1 MEYPDIRI
9 YYIRGIMIS
18 HFSCNFVV
26 YRYAHVCP
34 IFGQNL
40 THPKASFF
48 SAFAL
53 AAALALALAAASG
66 LGSAHLFP
74 PVWKAWR
81 LEGVGKYGNTNSS
94 RYFLHHRLT
103 LEIVKACLLFW
114 IWIGGDLP
122 LFSLQRLLNGDTTHQ
137 KLRTPQWALKLFF
150 EHLMTWCGELNSCT
164 DTVYV
169 YRYMYMYD
177 ITRLR
182 GASSETPLRTSTISA
197 WAWFGLIWCH
207 TRTWSTLY
215 QSLSTFT
222 MSPVGCPSPTSLFK
236 VEHSDS
242 QDTAVV
248 TLAHHIWED
257 LVDTCWH
264 QSEPAFLTSK
274 ELKLMKLDILLK
286 LYDQTNVVHCKE
298 CASWMSQSQDPALC
312 CSINFKFLVR
322 VASGICGGTEPIKSN
337 WTCSRSLQLGL
348 VCVFE
353 RANQSCFQKI
363 FGQWLPAT
371 LSSHS
376 FQPKGDEHHTS
387 TTIVTTLAFAA
398 RQDSK

>member
-9 YYIRGIMIS
+9 YPWDHVHVS

-114 IWIGGDLP
+114 IWIRGDLP

-137 KLRTPQWALKLFF
+137 KLRTPQWVLNGFKIVCWTPDD
-150 EHLMTWCGELNSCT
+150 LMWRTEQLYKYSIC
-164 DTVYV
+164 
-169 YRYMYMYD
+169 MYMHD

-182 GASSETPLRTSTISA
+182 EASSETSLRTSTISA
-197 WAWFGLIWCH
+197 WAWYDVTQELEAHSIN
-207 TRTWSTLY
+207 LY
-215 QSLSTFT
+215 QHLLCHLLVVLHPLLCLRSNTRILKIQWLLWHI
-222 MSPVGCPSPTSLFK
+222 TSGR
-236 VEHSDS
+236 
-242 QDTAVV
+242 
-248 TLAHHIWED
+248 IW
-257 LVDTCWH
+257 LTHVDTRVSQPSWH
-264 QSEPAFLTSK
+264 RR
-274 ELKLMKLDILLK
+274 
-286 LYDQTNVVHCKE
+286 
-298 CASWMSQSQDPALC
+298 SWSWWSWTFSWSFTTKQMLC
-312 CSINFKFLVR
+312 TAKNTHRGCRKVMTLHFAVQYINFKFLVR

-337 WTCSRSLQLGL
+337 WTCSRSLQLGV

>member
-1 MEYPDIRI
+1 MGFKI
-9 YYIRGIMIS
+9 
-18 HFSCNFVV
+18 
-26 YRYAHVCP
+26 VC
-34 IFGQNL
+34 
-40 THPKASFF
+40 
-48 SAFAL
+48 
-53 AAALALALAAASG
+53 
-66 LGSAHLFP
+66 
-74 PVWKAWR
+74 
-81 LEGVGKYGNTNSS
+81 
-94 RYFLHHRLT
+94 
-103 LEIVKACLLFW
+103 
-114 IWIGGDLP
+114 
-122 LFSLQRLLNGDTTHQ
+122 
-137 KLRTPQWALKLFF
+137 RTPDD
-150 EHLMTWCGELNSCT
+150 LMWRTELLYKYSIC
-164 DTVYV
+164 
-169 YRYMYMYD
+169 MYMYD
-177 ITRLR
+177 ITWHNQAER
-182 GASSETPLRTSTISA
+182 GVKWDTTANLYD
-197 WAWFGLIWCH
+197 FCMGLIWCH

-222 MSPVGCPSPTSLFK
+222 MSSVGCPSPTSLFK

-363 FGQWLPAT
+363 FGHLWTMVACNPLITQLPTERWRTSHIYNYCDHPCICSSSGQQITSTFCWQHSLFHCTQVANMFMPYSLLPVPKCPSA
-371 LSSHS
+371 LSSHVPRKLT
-376 FQPKGDEHHTS
+376 Q
-387 TTIVTTLAFAA
+387 IYQ
-398 RQDSK
+398 RQTRQVHMIQMHNN